1 MSQDSFK
8 SQWIDPYEKI
18 WIVAAVVVLIGMI
31 TATTIAAFAMGIQ
44 VPTPERQVDPRIV
57 GVEGPFSQPGLRD
70 LGGGKYEAYILAQAW
85 QWNPKEIR
93 IPVGSTVTF
102 FLTSKDVQHG
112 FHLWDTNLNVM
123 VLPGQVSKVTVTF
136 DEAGEYPY
144 ICNEYCGVGHHT
156 MDGVLIV
163 EEQQ

>member
-1 MSQDSFK
+1 MSENSFK

-18 WIVAAVVVLIGMI
+18 WIVAAIVVLIGMI

-44 VPTPERQVDPRIV
+44 VPTPERRVDPKIV
-57 GVEGPFSQPGLRD
+57 ASEGPFSQPGLRD
-70 LGGGKYEAYILAQAW
+70 MGGGKYEAYILAQAW
-85 QWNPKEIR
+85 QWNPREIR
-93 IPVGSTVTF
+93 VPVGSTVTF

-123 VLPGQVSKVTVTF
+123 VLPGQVSRVTVTF
-136 DEAGEYPY
+136 DEAGEYPFV
-144 ICNEYCGVGHHT
+144 CNEYCGVGHHT

-163 EEQQ
+163 EGE

>member
-1 MSQDSFK
+1 VSENSFK

-18 WIVAAVVVLIGMI
+18 WIVAAIVVLIGMI

-44 VPTPERQVDPRIV
+44 VPTPERRVDPKIV
-57 GVEGPFSQPGLRD
+57 ASEGPFSQPGLRD
-70 LGGGKYEAYILAQAW
+70 MGGGKYEAYILAQAW
-85 QWNPKEIR
+85 QWNPREIR
-93 IPVGSTVTF
+93 VPVGSTVTF

-123 VLPGQVSKVTVTF
+123 VLPGQVSRVTVTF
-136 DEAGEYPY
+136 DEAGEYPFV
-144 ICNEYCGVGHHT
+144 CNEYCGVGHHT

-163 EEQQ
+163 EGE